1 MKNNPVFGW
10 WSGIFLSKFI
20 ALIIID
26 FYAQLDVNSSSDLIT
41 SYSIDLTQFCD
52 PPLTTI
58 AQPRYEIGRE
68 AMLLLLDQMQG
79 QHVGSGSRLMDCE
92 LIIRGSTRALP

>member
-1 MKNNPVFGW
+1 
-10 WSGIFLSKFI
+10 
-20 ALIIID
+20 
-26 FYAQLDVNSSSDLIT
+26 
-41 SYSIDLTQFCD
+41 
-52 PPLTTI
+52 LTTI

>member
-20 ALIIID
+20 ALIILD

-41 SYSIDLTQFCD
+41 SYSIHYTKL
-52 PPLTTI
+52 
-58 AQPRYEIGRE
+58 
-68 AMLLLLDQMQG
+68 
-79 QHVGSGSRLMDCE
+79 S
-92 LIIRGSTRALP
+92 